1 MMQPAL
7 RKRVVWLGIACA
19 AACGGAATTRQIAG
33 SGVRAKENRD
43 PIKPGARKAFDDAM
57 RALRVGGPESDET
70 ARGRLREALKLDTSL
85 WEAWFDL
92 GAIAWRQGDDDEAL
106 DDYSR
111 ALALE
116 PKRSSIRLARAEAE
130 RRAGKKKDARTD
142 YETAIKAMEDDDPN
156 RRDAATR
163 LASLLRDEGDFD
175 AAVETLRDTIRVS
188 GVSAKV
194 YTELG
199 QIYVAQKRLEL
210 AQLVLAKALELD
222 AKDPAIHNALAILA
236 LKQGKAQ
243 EAFERFDQAVALD
256 ATYID
261 ARYNKAS
268 VLLDA
273 GDYARAKTEL
283 SAIVEKRPDDYAAA
297 VALGV
302 AHRGLKE
309 FPNAKQQWERVVKEA
324 PKRSSARADALW
336 NIASLELDF
345 TEDAG
350 NGKADLERY
359 LQEAPAG
366 HAKRQDAE
374 NKCKEVKCR

>member
-1 MMQPAL
+1 MTGRVGLGAL
-7 RKRVVWLGIACA
+7 AMALLVV
-19 AACGGAATTRQIAG
+19 ACGGAASTRVVAG
-33 SGVRAKENRD
+33 NGVRAKENHD
-43 PIKPGARKAFDDAM
+43 PIKPAARKQFDDAM
-57 RALRVGGPESDET
+57 RALRLAGPEADES
-70 ARGRLREALKLDTSL
+70 ARARLREALKVDSSL

-92 GAIAWRQGDDDEAL
+92 GTIAWRQGDDDEAI
-106 DDYSR
+106 DDYNK
-111 ALALE
+111 ALALQ
-116 PKRSSIRLARAEAE
+116 PKRGSIVIARAEAE
-130 RRAGKKKDARTD
+130 RRAGKKKEARAD
-142 YETAIKAMEDDDPN
+142 YEAAIKAMEDDDPN

-163 LASLLRDEGDFD
+163 LASLLRDTGDFD
-175 AAVETLRDTIRVS
+175 DAVETLRDTIRVS
-188 GVSAKV
+188 GVSAKI

-222 AKDPAIHNALAILA
+222 AKDPATYNALATLA

-256 ATYID
+256 ATFID

-283 SAIVEKRPDDYAAA
+283 TAILEKRPDDFAAA

-309 FPNAKQQWERVVKEA
+309 FPDAKKQWDSVIKEA
-324 PKRSSARADALW
+324 PKHSNSRADAMW
-336 NIASLELDF
+336 NVALLELEF
-345 TEDAG
+345 MEDPT

-359 LQEAPAG
+359 LQEAPVG
-366 HAKRQDAE
+366 HGKRQDAE
-374 NKCKEVKCR
+374 NKCKEVKCH